1 MDGLFLVLEPGN
13 HMFKVIE
20 AAQRRGLTV
29 VVCHSS
35 PVSPS
40 APFAGAISSISHFL
54 KVGGWRND
62 EGAFEAIV
70 AWCGDRAV
78 RGTYAG
84 PEITLKMEAR
94 LREHYGLVGCST
106 KKVDLVLNKAAVRSM
121 LSQAG
126 LTKLR
131 AIEDQ
136 ALRELTEWP
145 FPGRAAFLKPIN
157 GCGSTYVRRC
167 TSLQDVREHLA
178 AWDSSARHIRRFVA
192 DYVQAGL
199 GMFLE
204 EEAVG
209 ELLSLEGYCHDGR
222 YVPIGITDRTVLAR
236 DVAIEMGNTFPCPH
250 PRRADIV
257 AKVEAIHELLGITHG
272 PTHTEIIVPED
283 GGEPELVELNLR
295 FAGGD
300 ILLLVNQALGIT
312 FEDDLVTL
320 AMGEG
325 PLTMIP
331 KKPRCYASGQDFL
344 APAGLA
350 KFESI
355 EIPGDD
361 VFFKKVT
368 VKPGTALE
376 STDFQSDHIAAYAV
390 AADSYRGAL
399 ARAME
404 VRAAATVN
412 GVLLGD
418 GVNNVVINYAD
429 RWIASL

>member
-1 MDGLFLVLEPGN
+1 MDGLFLALEPAN
-13 HMFKVIE
+13 HTFKVIE

-29 VVCHSS
+29 VACHSS
-35 PVSPS
+35 PISPP
-40 APFAGAISSISHFL
+40 APFVGALSSISHYV
-54 KVGGWRND
+54 KVDGWRND

-70 AWCGDRAV
+70 AWCGNRPV

-94 LREHYGLVGCST
+94 LREHYGLVGCGT
-106 KKVDLVLNKAAVRSM
+106 KKVDFVLNKAEVRS
-121 LSQAG
+121 LLRQAG

-157 GCGSTYVRRC
+157 GSGSTYVRRC

-178 AWDSSARHIRRFVA
+178 EWDSSARHIRQFIA
-192 DYVQAGL
+192 AHLKAGL

-209 ELLSLEGYCHDGR
+209 ELVSLEGYCQNGR
-222 YVPIGITDRTVLAR
+222 YLPIGITDRTVLAR

-250 PRRADIV
+250 PRSADIV
-257 AKVEAIHELLGITHG
+257 AKVEAIHKLIGIPHG
-272 PTHTEIIVPED
+272 PTHTEVIVPDD
-283 GGEPELVELNLR
+283 GGDVEMVEMNLR

-300 ILLLVNQALGIT
+300 ILLLMNQALGIT

-320 AMGEG
+320 ATGEG
-325 PLTMIP
+325 PLTVIP
-331 KKPRCYASGQDFL
+331 KQPRCYASGQDFL
-344 APAGLA
+344 APAGLE

-361 VFFKKVT
+361 VFFRKVT
-368 VKPGTALE
+368 VKPGTALK
-376 STDFQSDHIAAYAV
+376 STNFQSDHIAAYAV

-404 VRAAATVN
+404 VRAATSVN

-429 RWIASL
+429 RWISSL